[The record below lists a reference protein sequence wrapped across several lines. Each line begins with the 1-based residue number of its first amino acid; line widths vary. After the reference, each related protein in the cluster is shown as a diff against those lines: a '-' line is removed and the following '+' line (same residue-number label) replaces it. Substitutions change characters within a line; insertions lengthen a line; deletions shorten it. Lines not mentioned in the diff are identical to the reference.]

1 MALTAPVKWAQR
13 KGSIFLTIDL
23 PDVDEKTAKIEL
35 EDKKLTFKGTSEDK
49 DYHVEIE
56 FLHEIDSK
64 AEDTKYS
71 IKPRGVSFFLVKKE
85 EGSWSRLLE
94 NKQLQ
99 RTNVK
104 VDFNKW
110 VDSDEEDETNNF
122 NLDGMQ
128 GLGGMGGMPGMG
140 MGGGAE
146 AVFSDI
152 KYITCPTCKALVRR
166 AKKATD
172 DLRSSL
178 PNTKISED
186 RIDEVLENIC
196 DPHSDSGSW
205 LAEYKI
211 IEDTPEQPS
220 PKTYLDL
227 KRMGQPG
234 PCLEDCM
241 TVAATCERIMSEAGP
256 DLVEKLWANKMDKTE
271 LTEFVCEKLTRKMKG
286 SCGRTRLKI
295 PESRKYKGNPK
306 LGNIDPLDM
315 EEINRKVRENPDLA
329 STSKEEL

>member
-1 MALTAPVKWAQR
+1 MGGMGGMGGMEGMDPAMMAQMM
-13 KGSIFLTIDL
+13 G
-23 PDVDEKTAKIEL
+23 
-35 EDKKLTFKGTSEDK
+35 G
-49 DYHVEIE
+49 
-56 FLHEIDSK
+56 
-64 AEDTKYS
+64 
-71 IKPRGVSFFLVKKE
+71 
-85 EGSWSRLLE
+85 
-94 NKQLQ
+94 
-99 RTNVK
+99 
-104 VDFNKW
+104 
-110 VDSDEEDETNNF
+110 
-122 NLDGMQ
+122 
-128 GLGGMGGMPGMG
+128 GGMGGMPGMG